1 MGAFVMQIDR
11 ARFLLLT
18 ASLAG
23 GGCSANPTTSGPS
36 APPAPTSTET
46 GTEVVVAEVPETT
59 TDSASDTTSTSTSQS
74 TSSTTS
80 QVAAGPCD
88 NDAGTVPACSI
99 AKPPGPYCESFQ
111 DTKATCK
118 TFKTSLRA
126 GVAAK
131 AVACL
136 NAASGTPDI
145 CDFSK
150 LEKCSS
156 EAIRSA
162 CVQPSTFNACSP
174 VVSACAGNS
183 WSKLTMNDCQ
193 SLLSAVK
200 DGKRQPMI
208 TCMTE
213 GCSLESCTWM
223 LR

>member
-1 MGAFVMQIDR
+1 MQIDR

-23 GGCSANPTTSGPS
+23 TGCSANPQPSGNVGPE
-36 APPAPTSTET
+36 PAPS
-46 GTEVVVAEVPETT
+46 GTELVVPETT
-59 TDSASDTTSTSTSQS
+59 AGDTTTEEPAET
-74 TSSTTS
+74 TTS
-80 QVAAGPCD
+80 VATTEPQTPPQTPTGACD
-88 NDAGTVPACSI
+88 NDTATIPACSLVS
-99 AKPPGPYCESFQ
+99 PGPACESFA
-111 DTKATCK
+111 DTKVACK
-118 TFKTSLRA
+118 GYKNTLRGA
-126 GVAAK
+126 IAAK

-145 CDFSK
+145 CDYSK
-150 LEKCSS
+150 VETCTSA
-156 EAIRSA
+156 AIRAA

-174 VVSACAGNS
+174 VVAQCSASS

-200 DGKRQPMI
+200 DGKRTSMI

>member
-1 MGAFVMQIDR
+1 MQIDR

-23 GGCSANPTTSGPS
+23 GGCSASPVTSGAS
-36 APPAPTSTET
+36 GPPEPVPT
-46 GTEVVVAEVPETT
+46 GTELVVPEVPDTTDTTTTSAPETT
-59 TDSASDTTSTSTSQS
+59 SSVADT
-74 TSSTTS
+74 
-80 QVAAGPCD
+80 GPVQPQTPPGQCD
-88 NDAGTVPACSI
+88 NDVGTVPACSI
-99 AKPPGPYCESFQ
+99 AKPPGPFCESFS
-111 DTKATCK
+111 DTKANCK
-118 TFKTSLRA
+118 SFKTSFRA
-126 GVAAK
+126 AVAAK

-136 NAASGTPDI
+136 NATSGTQDA

-150 LEKCSS
+150 SESCAA

-174 VVSACAGNS
+174 VVSQCASYS
-183 WSKLTMNDCQ
+183 WSKLSMGDCQ

-200 DGKRQPMI
+200 DGKRQSMI

-213 GCSLESCTWM
+213 GCSIESCTWM